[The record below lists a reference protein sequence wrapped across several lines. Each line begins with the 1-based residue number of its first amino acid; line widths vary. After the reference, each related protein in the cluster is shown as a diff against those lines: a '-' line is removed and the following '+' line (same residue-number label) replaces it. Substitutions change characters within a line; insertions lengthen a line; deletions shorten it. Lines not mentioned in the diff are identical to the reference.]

1 MGGRKLPE
9 EERRAEIL
17 RAAYAVAAREGLA
30 GVTAR
35 AVAAEA
41 GVSSGLVF
49 FHFGEKDALLAALLD
64 WLLASTLVAGELPT
78 AALLASMPADATASE
93 RMLAVVRRDLLA
105 LRRARARVEL
115 FFGYWVL
122 GTHDPRIRQTIRAAL
137 ARYRASFLPLAEAV
151 VAEAPWRWGPD
162 GASGLASVAA
172 SFVEGNALRA
182 VHDPSGFDA
191 DRAMAA
197 LVTLLRTPGSTPA
210 STLPDAP

>member
-9 EERRAEIL
+9 EQRREAIL
-17 RAAYAVAAREGLA
+17 RAAYGVASREGLS

-64 WLLASTLVAGELPT
+64 WLLARTLVAGELPT
-78 AALLASMPADATASE
+78 AALLASLPPDATPAE
-93 RMLAVVRRDLLA
+93 RMLAVVRRDLKA
-105 LRRARARVEL
+105 LRHAGARVEL
-115 FFGYWVL
+115 FFAYWVL
-122 GTHDPRIRQTIRAAL
+122 GTHDPVIRQTIRAAL
-137 ARYRASFLPLAEAV
+137 ERYRASFLPLAEAV
-151 VAEAPWRWGPD
+151 VAESPWRWGPD
-162 GASGLASVAA
+162 GAAGLASVAA

-197 LVTLLRTPGSTPA
+197 LVALLRTPGSTPV
-210 STLPDAP
+210 STFSEAP

>member
-9 EERRAEIL
+9 EERRAAIL

-41 GVSSGLVF
+41 RVSSGLVF

-64 WLLASTLVAGELPT
+64 WLLARTLVAGELPT
-78 AALLASMPADATASE
+78 AALLASLPPDVTPAE
-93 RMLAVVRRDLLA
+93 RMLAVVRRDLMA
-105 LRRARARVEL
+105 LRRARSRVEL
-115 FFGYWVL
+115 FFDYWVL
-122 GTHDPRIRQTIRAAL
+122 GTRDPVIRQTIRAAL
-137 ARYRASFLPLAEAV
+137 ERYRASFLPLAEAV

-162 GASGLASVAA
+162 GAASLASVAA

-191 DRAMAA
+191 DRAMTA
-197 LVTLLRTPGSTPA
+197 LVALLRTPA
-210 STLPDAP
+210 SSSADVP